1 MRKLKILDNTF
12 HLYGSQF
19 GIPLCCLIWFYN
31 VNCVL
36 RSTLP
41 EYNQK
46 MSILTNN
53 QGVILCPKHIIKK
66 LGKYGE

>member
-1 MRKLKILDNTF
+1 MEKKTILWADLCEKTIKKQMNITNPLTNTTWISRE
-12 HLYGSQF
+12 L
-19 GIPLCCLIWFYN
+19 N
-31 VNCVL
+31 K
-36 RSTLP
+36 
-41 EYNQK
+41 K